1 MLNYLLTIQRKS
13 INAWQS
19 SSQWFTNAF
28 FFDWYEDNS
37 FFRRKM
43 FVFFTILETT
53 KGDLAVSAKSPC
65 LSLNY
70 DFKPM
75 Y

>member
-37 FFRRKM
+37 FFWRTDIR
-43 FVFFTILETT
+43 VFHYSRDKNKRE
-53 KGDLAVSAKSPC
+53 PRC
-65 LSLNY
+65 LSEVPLSV
-70 DFKPM
+70 
-75 Y
+75 

>member
-1 MLNYLLTIQRKS
+1 MPNYLLTIQRKS

-28 FFDWYEDNS
+28 FLIVKVTFAS
-37 FFRRKM
+37 FF
-43 FVFFTILETT
+43 ISLEIK
-53 KGDLAVSAKSPC
+53 KGNLAVSAKSPC